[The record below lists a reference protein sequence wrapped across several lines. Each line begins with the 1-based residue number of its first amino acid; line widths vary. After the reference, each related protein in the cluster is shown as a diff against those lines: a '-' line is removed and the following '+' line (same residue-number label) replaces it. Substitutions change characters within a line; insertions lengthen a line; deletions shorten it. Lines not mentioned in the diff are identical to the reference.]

1 MGVWEPTVELIS
13 DEGTSISINRIEWG
27 GDRGVWGQK
36 RRQTCTDSRNK
47 ITNSYGY
54 YPSTHPSIH
63 HSLFIF
69 SSANLCYKAQT
80 GLDACV
86 LQRGHLCDLS
96 RLKVR
101 LISASV
107 TEEQAS
113 FKKDTPKSHGR
124 LEFTGELPGGGTGA
138 LHLRWKGVI

>member
-1 MGVWEPTVELIS
+1 MQVFKKHQPANIKDLTGLKSVVTA
-13 DEGTSISINRIEWG
+13 
-27 GDRGVWGQK
+27 
-36 RRQTCTDSRNK
+36 
-47 ITNSYGY
+47 ITI
-54 YPSTHPSIH
+54 HPSIPSSIH
-63 HSLFIF
+63 YPSIHNSLFIF
-69 SSANLCYKAQT
+69 FSANLCYKAQI
-80 GLDACV
+80 GLDTCV

-124 LEFTGELPGGGTGA
+124 LEFTGKLPGGGTGA
-138 LHLRWKGVI
+138 LHLRWKGVT